1 MLINKRGK
9 NLNFSGT
16 SKKHYSPKKKI
27 YLNVKQL
34 KKKSAFINFGVD
46 KKGQFKNLSRIGN
59 LKEAAQNLY
68 HFIYLA
74 DNNDLYENISIA
86 PIPYKKIG
94 LAINDRLQRA
104 SK

>member
-34 KKKSAFINFGVD
+34 KKNQLLLTLEWI
-46 KKGQFKNLSRIGN
+46 KKANS
-59 LKEAAQNLY
+59 
-68 HFIYLA
+68 
-74 DNNDLYENISIA
+74 
-86 PIPYKKIG
+86 KI
-94 LAINDRLQRA
+94 
-104 SK
+104 